1 MTIALGINFG
11 DFVLLAADTRTTFGR
26 VDHIVSYTDESEKI
40 QKTSFGLITGAG
52 RTDLLDAVKNRLA
65 KQEITNTNQIFEAI
79 KEERR
84 SLLVRFLITESD
96 IELTGWVYSYSTV
109 LNDAPKLRLD
119 VVHPSLG
126 EGLVRWEENKA
137 AIICPNE
144 TSKKEANKIV
154 AILNKVIKPSTEFTT
169 VEESYRY
176 HGQIIGK
183 LIGRIQPK
191 YPSVSRRYQIGIH
204 KLDGSMSIS
213 PIIKID
219 GSPEKDPFG

>member
-11 DFVLLAADTRTTFGR
+11 DYVLLAADTRTTFGW
-26 VDHIVSYTDESEKI
+26 VNHIVSYTDESEKI

-52 RTDLLDAVKNRLA
+52 RTNLLDSVKNRLA
-65 KQEITNTNQIFEAI
+65 KQEITNTDQIFEII
-79 KEERR
+79 KEERLN
-84 SLLVRFLITESD
+84 LLGRLLITEND
-96 IELTGWVYSYSTV
+96 IALTGWVYSYLTI

-137 AIICPNE
+137 AIICPC
-144 TSKKEANKIV
+144 EANKEEADEII
-154 AILNKVIKPSTEFTT
+154 AILNKAIKPSTEFAT

-176 HGQIIGK
+176 HGQIIGA
-183 LIGRIQPK
+183 LVRQIQPK
-191 YPSVSRRYQIGIH
+191 YPSVSRCYQIGIH
-204 KLDGSMSIS
+204 KLDGSMGIS

-219 GSPEKDPFG
+219 ESP